1 MFFFIFVG
9 YSKDN
14 PQDADLQVKER
25 PDSVLGRSCCSS
37 CAHVDYAL
45 ARGVL
50 SVRETHVTVAERG
63 VLSVRD
69 THVTVAE
76 RLGKGDKRDLF
87 KFDRAR
93 RDREVTKTGFFAVF
107 PILYFG
113 EPQFQFEIFYKIVD
127 CAAVSCLISNCK
139 MYVNSCSLYPF
150 NDM

>member
-9 YSKDN
+9 YSEGN

-25 PDSVLGRSCCSS
+25 PDSALGRSCCSL

-50 SVRETHVTVAERG
+50 SVKETHVTVAER
-63 VLSVRD
+63 V
-69 THVTVAE
+69 
-76 RLGKGDKRDLF
+76 GKGDKRDLF

-107 PILYFG
+107 RILYFG
-113 EPQFQFEIFYKIVD
+113 EPQFQIEILYKIVD

-150 NDM
+150 NDF